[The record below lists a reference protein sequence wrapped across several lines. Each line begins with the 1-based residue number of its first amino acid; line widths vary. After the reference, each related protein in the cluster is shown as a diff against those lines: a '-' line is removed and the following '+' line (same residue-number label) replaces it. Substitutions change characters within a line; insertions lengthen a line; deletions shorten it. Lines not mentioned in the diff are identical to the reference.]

1 MLAVLLISPA
11 SARSAGVP
19 PGQSFACKF
28 VAGRPPVRC
37 AHLLRKHAPGPIRRT
52 SLEKEFTKLA
62 ASGFLPF
69 LAQADPTGPITT
81 FLTFLTQIF
90 LIIGG
95 ILIAYG
101 GYEISRG
108 RVVEGLLCILG
119 GLLLA
124 LAIPVMKWLQHVAS
138 GGA

>member
-1 MLAVLLISPA
+1 MLAVLLVSPA
-11 SARSAGVP
+11 SVRSAAVT
-19 PGQSFACKF
+19 PGQSFACRF

-37 AHLLRKHAPGPIRRT
+37 AHLLRRLAPGPIRV
-52 SLEKEFTKLA
+52 SGLEKEITRLA
-62 ASGFLPF
+62 GSGFLPF
-69 LAQADPTGPITT
+69 LAQADPTGPINT

-90 LIIGG
+90 LVIGA

-124 LAIPVMKWLQHVAS
+124 LAIPVMKWLQHLAS